1 MKHVISL
8 FLLLFLLPGCNARP
22 LSAAPQ
28 HRYNHMQTGINY
40 QQKLQQAARD
50 CCDMRLVLRR
60 FGREP
65 VIIPLSQENK
75 EGIRTLISRM
85 QPTENDMR
93 MRPRSSYSVNL
104 QFLDAAGKP
113 VFEYDTAAVNNGKG
127 RAYGYLALPDEELT
141 LWYQYIRRD
150 DIIELIRKP

>member
-75 EGIRTLISRM
+75 EGIRTLIYRM

-127 RAYGYLALPDEELT
+127 RAYGYLALSDEELT

>member
-65 VIIPLSQENK
+65 VVIPLSQENK

-93 MRPRSSYSVNL
+93 MRPRSSCSVNL

-141 LWYQYIRRD
+141 LWYQYIRQD